1 MQVNHALSLSTY
13 QQSFKQCYEQLKK
26 IGAHKQWHFYGDHA
40 HQEYQSK
47 VSDYNPLNIH
57 MIEDMISLCQLLIN
71 RQIQYK
77 EVKTREFSTG
87 KPYYAAYQK
96 AEMIFILSQ
105 I

>member
-1 MQVNHALSLSTY
+1 MQVNHALSLSAY

-105 I
+105 L